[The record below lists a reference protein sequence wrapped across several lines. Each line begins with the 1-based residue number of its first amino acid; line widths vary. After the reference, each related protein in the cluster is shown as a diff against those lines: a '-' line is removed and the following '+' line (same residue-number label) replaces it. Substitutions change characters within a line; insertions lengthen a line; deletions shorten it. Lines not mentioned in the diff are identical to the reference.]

1 MATIAAF
8 HNSFREGLVTV
19 DRAWIARN
27 IGVDPTSIP
36 IPPAAFARR
45 VAASPNA
52 SLDDLQ
58 REIIDFDSEGS
69 EGAAFLAFTKATG
82 LSRFVDI
89 PWPRASLR
97 RRPRERRPAA
107 PSRCRA
113 PTC

>member
-1 MATIAAF
+1 M
-8 HNSFREGLVTV
+8 TV